1 MKENDVAPE
10 HGAAPGEPV
19 SITSGTDLVL
29 PSTAG
34 EARAHVRTLLTTAFR
49 SRSKRPVDEV
59 LLADVLLV
67 TSELVTNAM
76 RHGGGLTGFD
86 AVLTDAGL
94 LLNVADASADPP
106 VVTDPARRGTDG
118 AGGFGWPLI
127 CRLAGHVAI
136 TPRPDG
142 KQITALIPLD

>member
-1 MKENDVAPE
+1 MPS
-10 HGAAPGEPV
+10 GAG
-19 SITSGTDLVL
+19 LVL

-34 EARAHVRTLLTTAFR
+34 EARARVQALLTTALR
-49 SRSKRPVDEV
+49 SRRERPVDEV

-67 TSELVTNAM
+67 TSELVTNAI

-94 LLNVADASADPP
+94 LLRVADASADPP
-106 VVTDPARRGTDG
+106 VATEPAKRGADG

-142 KQITALIPLD
+142 KQITALISLD